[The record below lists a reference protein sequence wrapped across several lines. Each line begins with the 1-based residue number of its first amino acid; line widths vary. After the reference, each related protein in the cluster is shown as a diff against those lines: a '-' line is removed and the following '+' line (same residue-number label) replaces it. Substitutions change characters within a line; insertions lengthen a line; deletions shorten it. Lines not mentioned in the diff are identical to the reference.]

1 MQFEFATAGSIRFG
15 AGRLPEA
22 GPAVRAWGRRVLVVG
37 GKNADRSAA
46 LRRALSEQG
55 LEWHLYSVAA
65 EPTVEVVEAGVA
77 LARQAECEA
86 VVAMGGGSVLDAGK
100 AIAGLAPNPGHV
112 LDYLEVVGRG
122 QPLAQPGIPCLAVP
136 TTAGTGAE
144 VTRNAVLTVRDRAL
158 KASLRSPW
166 LLPRM
171 ALVDPALTCDL
182 PPEVTAATGMDALT
196 QLIEAF
202 VSVRANPIT
211 DAFCREG
218 LSRMAA
224 GLRRVYEDG
233 TDAAARAD
241 VALASLLS
249 GLALANGGLGAVH
262 GLAAPLGGAHAMA
275 HGAVCAALLPEV
287 MAANLAALES
297 RAPHHAARARFDEIG
312 RLLCCQPEA
321 GAADGIEWVRE
332 TRRRLRVRPLGALG
346 FPAEAIEDVARHAL
360 SASSMKGNPA
370 PLTLAEL
377 TEVLARAL

>member
-55 LEWHLYSVAA
+55 VEWHLYSVAA

-144 VTRNAVLTVRDRAL
+144 VTRNA
-158 KASLRSPW
+158 
-166 LLPRM
+166 
-171 ALVDPALTCDL
+171 
-182 PPEVTAATGMDALT
+182 
-196 QLIEAF
+196 
-202 VSVRANPIT
+202 
-211 DAFCREG
+211 
-218 LSRMAA
+218 
-224 GLRRVYEDG
+224 
-233 TDAAARAD
+233 
-241 VALASLLS
+241 
-249 GLALANGGLGAVH
+249 
-262 GLAAPLGGAHAMA
+262 
-275 HGAVCAALLPEV
+275 
-287 MAANLAALES
+287 
-297 RAPHHAARARFDEIG
+297 
-312 RLLCCQPEA
+312 
-321 GAADGIEWVRE
+321 
-332 TRRRLRVRPLGALG
+332 
-346 FPAEAIEDVARHAL
+346 
-360 SASSMKGNPA
+360 
-370 PLTLAEL
+370 
-377 TEVLARAL
+377 